1 MKNYLNNTCR
11 EEIEMVFQK
20 NPGPLSA
27 AEVIQII
34 YKRHPGKPW
43 KENTIR
49 DHLIGLSKNHPS
61 GKHYPTLQEHAF
73 LDYLGSG
80 RYKYEN
86 RMETSFVKPMKP
98 NNMAAITKMDIN
110 EESEEMEEEEVLDTT
125 NTGKVN
131 ENKWMSLVLSLI
143 NTKLLQKGQKNLA
156 ASQGRKLPYA
166 FEVLAYEDRTPTQ
179 KNMIAYETDILIYET
194 IGSNEWKPRVVI
206 EGKLGSVTTHD
217 AITYSQKALTH
228 KNVHP
233 YLRYGIILGNRKHYP
248 LPGRLFRHG
257 AFFDFMLSWKAIEPS
272 DEELNRLI
280 TLILDEVEASRNL
293 DEILFNSR
301 NPNRARYT
309 LLHRP
314 LKLA

>member
-1 MKNYLNNTCR
+1 MKNYLNNTCW

-20 NPGPLSA
+20 YPGPLSA

-34 YKRHPGKPW
+34 YKRHPSKPW
-43 KENTIR
+43 KESTIR
-49 DHLIGLSKNHPS
+49 AHLIGLSKNHPS

-80 RYKYEN
+80 RYKFEN

-131 ENKWMSLVLSLI
+131 ENKWMSLVLSMI

-257 AFFDFMLSWKAIEPS
+257 AFFDFMLSWKAIDPS

>member
-1 MKNYLNNTCR
+1 MKNYLNNTCW

-20 NPGPLSA
+20 YPGPLSA

-34 YKRHPGKPW
+34 YKRHPSKPW
-43 KENTIR
+43 KESTIR
-49 DHLIGLSKNHPS
+49 AHLIGLSKNHPS

-80 RYKYEN
+80 RYKFEN

-131 ENKWMSLVLSLI
+131 ENKWMSLVLSMI
-143 NTKLLQKGQKNLA
+143 NTKLLQNGQKNLA

>member
-11 EEIEMVFQK
+11 EEIEMVFQE

-27 AEVIQII
+27 VEVIHII

-49 DHLIGLSKNHPS
+49 AHLIGLSMNHPS

-73 LDYLGSG
+73 LDFLGNG
-80 RYKYEN
+80 RYKLRN
-86 RMETSFVKPMKP
+86 RLETAIVKTTKP
-98 NNMAAITKMDIN
+98 ANTAIEKIVEDVDEI
-110 EESEEMEEEEVLDTT
+110 EEEVTATT
-125 NTGKVN
+125 NVGKMN
-131 ENKWMSLVLSLI
+131 EIKWMSLVLSLI
-143 NTKLLQKGQKNLA
+143 NTKLSENGQKDLA

-179 KNMIAYETDILIYET
+179 KNIIAYETDILIYET
-194 IGSNEWKPRVVI
+194 IGSHEWKPRVVM

-272 DEELNRLI
+272 DEEMNRLI
-280 TLILDEVEASRNL
+280 ALILEEVEASRNL
-293 DEILFNSR
+293 DEILYNSR

-314 LKLA
+314 LKLG

>member
-1 MKNYLNNTCR
+1 MKNYLNNTCW

-20 NPGPLSA
+20 YPGPLSA

-34 YKRHPGKPW
+34 YKRHPSKPW
-43 KENTIR
+43 KESTIR
-49 DHLIGLSKNHPS
+49 AHLIGLSKNHPS

-80 RYKYEN
+80 RYKLEN
-86 RMETSFVKPMKP
+86 RMETSFVKPIKP

-110 EESEEMEEEEVLDTT
+110 EESEEMEEEEILDTT

-131 ENKWMSLVLSLI
+131 ENKWMSLVLSMI

-257 AFFDFMLSWKAIEPS
+257 AFFDFMLSWKAIDPS

>member
-11 EEIEMVFQK
+11 EEIEMVFQE

-27 AEVIQII
+27 VEVIHII

-43 KENTIR
+43 KEGTIR
-49 DHLIGLSKNHPS
+49 AHLIGLSKNHPS
-61 GKHYPTLQEHAF
+61 GKHYPSLQEHAF
-73 LDYLGSG
+73 LDFLGNG
-80 RYKYEN
+80 RYKLRNRLETAIVKTTKPANTGIEN
-86 RMETSFVKPMKP
+86 IVEDV
-98 NNMAAITKMDIN
+98 
-110 EESEEMEEEEVLDTT
+110 EEIEEEERPDIT
-125 NTGKVN
+125 NAGKVN
-131 ENKWMSLVLSLI
+131 EIKWMSLVLSLI
-143 NTKLLQKGQKNLA
+143 NTKLSEIGQKNLA

-179 KNMIAYETDILIYET
+179 KNIIAYETDILIYET
-194 IGSNEWKPRVVI
+194 IGANEWKPRVVM

-272 DEELNRLI
+272 VDEMNRLI
-280 TLILDEVEASRNL
+280 ALILEEVEASRNL
-293 DEILFNSR
+293 DEILYNSR

-314 LKLA
+314 LKLG

>member
-1 MKNYLNNTCR
+1 MKNYLNNTCW

-20 NPGPLSA
+20 YPGPLSA

-43 KENTIR
+43 KESTIR
-49 DHLIGLSKNHPS
+49 AHLIGLSKNHPS

-80 RYKYEN
+80 RYKFEN
-86 RMETSFVKPMKP
+86 RMETSFVKPIKP

-143 NTKLLQKGQKNLA
+143 NTKLLQNGQKNLA
-156 ASQGRKLPYA
+156 DSQGRKLPYA

>member
-1 MKNYLNNTCR
+1 MKNYLNNTCW

-20 NPGPLSA
+20 YPGPLSA

-34 YKRHPGKPW
+34 YKRHPSKPW
-43 KENTIR
+43 KESTIR
-49 DHLIGLSKNHPS
+49 AHLIGLSKNHPS

-80 RYKYEN
+80 RYKFEN

-131 ENKWMSLVLSLI
+131 ENKWMSLVLSMI
-143 NTKLLQKGQKNLA
+143 NTKLLQNGQKNLA

-257 AFFDFMLSWKAIEPS
+257 AFFDFMLSWKAIDPS

>member
-1 MKNYLNNTCR
+1 MKNYLPMTCR
-11 EEIEMVFQK
+11 EALETVFHE
-20 NPGPLSA
+20 NPRPLSA
-27 AEVIQII
+27 QEVIRII
-34 YKRHPGKPW
+34 YNLYPGKPW
-43 KENTIR
+43 KEGTIR
-49 DHLIGLSKNHPS
+49 AHLIGLSVNHPS
-61 GKHYPTLQEHAF
+61 GKHYPALQAHAF

-80 RYKYEN
+80 RYRLLNKTEIPVIN
-86 RMETSFVKPMKP
+86 KAKP
-98 NNMAAITKMDIN
+98 NNTEIANMIMND
-110 EESEEMEEEEVLDTT
+110 ESEEMDEEEVTSAT
-125 NTGKVN
+125 NSEKVN

-143 NTKLLQKGQKNLA
+143 NTELQRIGQKDLA
-156 ASQGRKLPYA
+156 ASQGKKLPYA
-166 FEVLAYEDRTPTQ
+166 FEILSYEDRLPVQ
-179 KNMIAYETDILIYET
+179 RNIISYETDILVYE
-194 IGSNEWKPRVVI
+194 IVSSKEWKPRVVI

-257 AFFDFMLSWKAIEPS
+257 AFFDFMLSWKAIEPTV
-272 DEELNRLI
+272 EEMNRLI
-280 TLILDEVEASRNL
+280 TLILEEVDASRNL

-314 LKLA
+314 LKLS

>member
-1 MKNYLNNTCR
+1 MKNYLNNTCW
-11 EEIEMVFQK
+11 EEIERK
-20 NPGPLSA
+20 NKKYPGPLSA

-34 YKRHPGKPW
+34 YKRHPSKPW
-43 KENTIR
+43 KESTIR
-49 DHLIGLSKNHPS
+49 AHLIGLSKNHPS

-80 RYKYEN
+80 RYKFEN

-110 EESEEMEEEEVLDTT
+110 EESEEMEEEEILDTT

-131 ENKWMSLVLSLI
+131 ENKWMSLVLSMI

-257 AFFDFMLSWKAIEPS
+257 AFFDFMLSWKAIDPS

>member
-1 MKNYLNNTCR
+1 MKNYLNNTCW

-20 NPGPLSA
+20 YPGPLSA

-43 KENTIR
+43 KESTIR
-49 DHLIGLSKNHPS
+49 AHLIGLSKNHPS

-80 RYKYEN
+80 RYKFEN
-86 RMETSFVKPMKP
+86 RMETSFVKPIKP

-131 ENKWMSLVLSLI
+131 ENKWMSLVLSMI
-143 NTKLLQKGQKNLA
+143 NTKLLQNGQKNLA

>member
-1 MKNYLNNTCR
+1 MKNYLNNTCW

-20 NPGPLSA
+20 YPGPLSA

-34 YKRHPGKPW
+34 YKRHPSKPW
-43 KENTIR
+43 KESTIR
-49 DHLIGLSKNHPS
+49 AHLIGLSKNHPS

-80 RYKYEN
+80 RYKFEN
-86 RMETSFVKPMKP
+86 RMETSFVKPIKP

-131 ENKWMSLVLSLI
+131 ENKWMSLVLSMI

-257 AFFDFMLSWKAIEPS
+257 AFFDFMLSWKAIDPS

>member
-43 KENTIR
+43 KESTIR
-49 DHLIGLSKNHPS
+49 AHLIGLSKNHPS

-131 ENKWMSLVLSLI
+131 ENKWMSLVLSMI
-143 NTKLLQKGQKNLA
+143 NTKLVQNGQKNLA

>member
-1 MKNYLNNTCR
+1 MKDYLRITCR
-11 EEIEMVFQK
+11 EAVETVFHE
-20 NPGPLSA
+20 NPGPLSTR
-27 AEVIQII
+27 EVIQII
-34 YKRHPGKPW
+34 YKRHPSKPW
-43 KENTIR
+43 KESTIR
-49 DHLIGLSKNHPS
+49 DHLIGLSVNHPS
-61 GKHYPTLQEHAF
+61 GKHHPALQAHAF
-73 LDYLGSG
+73 LDYLGNG
-80 RYKYEN
+80 QFKLLQRT
-86 RMETSFVKPMKP
+86 ETKESR
-98 NNMAAITKMDIN
+98 ITKQEELEIKEIVLND
-110 EESEEMEEEEVLDTT
+110 ESEEMEEAEVLSVAD
-125 NTGKVN
+125 TGKFN
-131 ENKWMSLVLSLI
+131 ENKWMSLVLNLI
-143 NTKLLQKGQKNLA
+143 NTELLQIGQKNLA
-156 ASQGRKLPYA
+156 ASQGKKLPYA
-166 FEVLAYEDRTPTQ
+166 FEILSYEDRIPVQ
-179 KNMIAYETDILIYET
+179 RNIIAYETDILIYE
-194 IGSNEWKPRVVI
+194 IMGPKEWKPRVVI

-280 TLILDEVEASRNL
+280 TLILEEVDASRNL

-309 LLHRP
+309 FLHRP

>member
-1 MKNYLNNTCR
+1 MKNYLNNTCW

-20 NPGPLSA
+20 YPGPLSA

-43 KENTIR
+43 KESTIR
-49 DHLIGLSKNHPS
+49 AHLIGLSKNHPS

-80 RYKYEN
+80 RYKFEN
-86 RMETSFVKPMKP
+86 RMETSFVKPIKP

-131 ENKWMSLVLSLI
+131 ENKWMSLVLSMI